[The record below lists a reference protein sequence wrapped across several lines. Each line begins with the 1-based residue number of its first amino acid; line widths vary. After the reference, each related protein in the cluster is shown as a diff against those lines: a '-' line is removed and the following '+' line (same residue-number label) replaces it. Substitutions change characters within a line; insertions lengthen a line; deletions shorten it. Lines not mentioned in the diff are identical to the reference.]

1 MKRSDGEVSDSSQL
15 AAKTQKLAVRTS
27 ACRSGEVFIYTA
39 LHCYKFNFEENRKD
53 NVLPKKNYRQQESH
67 FKAVL

>member
-27 ACRSGEVFIYTA
+27 GLERYSYSVV
-39 LHCYKFNFEENRKD
+39 HCNKIIFEEDAKD
-53 NVLPKKNYRQQESH
+53 IVFQKIKDSKKA
-67 FKAVL
+67 F